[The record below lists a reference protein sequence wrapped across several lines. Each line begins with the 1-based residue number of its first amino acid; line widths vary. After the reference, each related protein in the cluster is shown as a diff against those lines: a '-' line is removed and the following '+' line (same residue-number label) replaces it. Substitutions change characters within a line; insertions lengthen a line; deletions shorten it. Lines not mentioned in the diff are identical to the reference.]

1 MNLSKSKYCK
11 DAQCPKM
18 LWMENNMPEQ
28 FDDSVMDENILETD
42 NRVGDLAMGYFG
54 DFAEVPYSCD
64 N

>member
-1 MNLSKSKYCK
+1 
-11 DAQCPKM
+11 
-18 LWMENNMPEQ
+18 MENNMPEQ

-54 DFAEVPYSCD
+54 FAEVPYSCD